1 MRIGRGESRKHI
13 GLPFCN
19 GEGGGRGMESKHL
32 CAIPTSELV
41 EELKNREGVK
51 IEQAEPYEDKRI
63 IISGPA
69 LILIVID

>member
-1 MRIGRGESRKHI
+1 
-13 GLPFCN
+13 
-19 GEGGGRGMESKHL
+19 MESKHL

-69 LILIVID
+69 LILVVID